1 MTRILNCAT
10 TLRAAIVLYHFFFF
24 LFSLFFYL
32 SLNYNG
38 RKFPQTAKVPR
49 KIRLYRANELLSNLK
64 QNFQL
69 ESRRLHFYYLLL
81 VENDPFPNNH
91 PRKPFP
97 RCENKRRNNGVVVRV
112 ISPVLHFARK
122 TNIKIYASFFFFFF
136 WGIIKRIRSVI
147 ELSIHSSPLF
157 TRNILNF
164 IINLV

>member
-1 MTRILNCAT
+1 MPRPFAPPSFFTTSSSSSSPSSSIFLLITTR
-10 TLRAAIVLYHFFFF
+10 
-24 LFSLFFYL
+24 
-32 SLNYNG
+32 

-69 ESRRLHFYYLLL
+69 KSRRLHFYYLLL

-122 TNIKIYASFFFFFF
+122 TNIKIYASFFFFF
-136 WGIIKRIRSVI
+136 
-147 ELSIHSSPLF
+147 
-157 TRNILNF
+157 
-164 IINLV
+164 